1 MNYIDLIILVI
12 ANTGEGYYCDF
23 INEYWAKFIKFLEK
37 NGYNIK
43 IFLLFGHGN
52 NIKNINVDEKNIII
66 ANHIEERFYPGILQ
80 KTIYGLDYI
89 NSNYNYKH
97 ILRTNLSSFFI
108 LNELIKINNR
118 LPDLNVYA
126 GVCTPTFVS
135 GAGFWLS
142 KDNVEYILNN
152 RSNINFGVMDDVSI
166 GELLKSFN
174 KTELPRYDV
183 CDISVFIDIQSILPQ
198 LVNQYHIR
206 VKSINRNVDVVT
218 MKNLTKH
225 FYSL

>member
-1 MNYIDLIILVI
+1 MEYIDLIILVI

-23 INEYWAKFIKFLEK
+23 INEYWAKFIKYLEN

-52 NIKNINVDEKNIII
+52 NIKKINVDEKNIII
-66 ANHIEERFYPGILQ
+66 ADHVEENLYPGVLH
-80 KTIYGLDYI
+80 KTIFGLDYL

-108 LNELIKINNR
+108 LDELIKINKN
-118 LPDLNVYA
+118 LPDSNVYA
-126 GVCTPTFVS
+126 GVCTPTYVS

-152 RSNINFGVMDDVSI
+152 RSNINFKIMDDVSI
-166 GELLKSFN
+166 GDLLKSVN
-174 KTELPRYDV
+174 KSQLPRYDV
-183 CDISVFIDIQSILPQ
+183 SDISVFIDIQSILPQ
-198 LVNQYHIR
+198 LVNHYHIR
-206 VKSINRNVDVVT
+206 IKSRNRNVDVVT

>member
-1 MNYIDLIILVI
+1 MEHIDLIILVI

-52 NIKNINVDEKNIII
+52 NIKNINVDEKNLII
-66 ANHIEERFYPGILQ
+66 ANHIQENFYPGILQ

-97 ILRTNLSSFFI
+97 IFRTNLSSFFI
-108 LNELIKINNR
+108 LDELIKINKN

-126 GVCTPTFVS
+126 GVSTPTFVS

-142 KDNVEYILNN
+142 KDIVEYILNN
-152 RSNINFGVMDDVSI
+152 RSNINFSVMDDVAI
-166 GELLKSFN
+166 GELLKSFI
-174 KTELPRYDV
+174 KTPLPRYDV
-183 CDISVFIDIQSILPQ
+183 PPFSQFIDIQSILPK
-198 LVNQYHIR
+198 LNNQYHIR
-206 VKSINRNVDVVT
+206 VKSTNRNVDIVT
-218 MKNLTKH
+218 MKNLTNH
-225 FYSL
+225 FYSI